1 MKLLIRSLLF
11 ILLIVTSTQLLT
23 HFIPYYN
30 LLDEI
35 LMLILIGLTSLYYNK
50 IKISKKKTLILV
62 IFITIFLISSVYNFY
77 NLIPLII
84 KSLYYIKTLLVF
96 SVISFLSIKFLE
108 DKDLTRIYKWLL
120 FFCVLSIF
128 EFIYIQFFYFDGVV
142 KYQIWDL
149 TLKSR
154 GGIYRAAALTGH
166 PISLGMMALMTL
178 IFAIERSRKTNWK
191 HILIILMSI
200 LVSGSRIPLLLA
212 VMYII
217 LKTLD
222 FKFFKI
228 KELKFKYFIFLLFPI
243 VFYVGITNFGK
254 YLEDNNES
262 TTSRGMAIKKGL
274 PLLSKPKNIIIGT
287 GVGSFGMFES
297 VEFNSPVYDK
307 INYPKH
313 YKEIIVTSNRGTGVE
328 SFLAMIIVEMGLIGS
343 AFYYLLVFPIK
354 NKLKYIEVFLIFSIL
369 IYSTSY
375 PIYTLP
381 YIMIL
386 NLLFPYFSTLKVK
399 N

>member
-50 IKISKKKTLILV
+50 IKISKKKALILV

-191 HILIILMSI
+191 HILIISATI
-200 LVSGSRIPLLLA
+200 IVSGSRIPLLLA
-212 VMYII
+212 MIYSLI
-217 LKTLD
+217 KTVDIRFL
-222 FKFFKI
+222 KI
-228 KELKFKYFIFLLFPI
+228 KDLKMKYLYLLLVPTVVI
-243 VFYVGITNFGK
+243 LSVFNIGK
-254 YLEDNNES
+254 YIES
-262 TTSRGMAIKKGL
+262 TNDVNASRGMAISKGAIL
-274 PLLSKPKNIIIGT
+274 FLNLKNILVGT
-287 GVGSFGMFES
+287 GVGSFGSFES
-297 VEFNSPVYDK
+297 VEYNSPIYEK
-307 INYPKH
+307 IDYPRH
-313 YKEIIVTSNRGTGVE
+313 YQEILTTTNRGSGIE
-328 SFLAMIIVEMGLIGS
+328 SFLFMILVEMGLIGAS
-343 AFYYLLVFPIK
+343 LYYLLLIPIK
-354 NKLKYIEVFLIFSIL
+354 NSYSFIQLFLVLSLI
-369 IYSTSY
+369 IYSMAY

-381 YIMIL
+381 YVFL
-386 NLLFPYFSTLKVK
+386 LTSLFPNFQINK
-399 N
+399 NA